1 MSIEKIEKQSIHKKL
16 MEEVKKTK
24 KGGKRPGAGRKKGG
38 KNPATLEREKVLEA
52 MRQQIM
58 QRAEPLV
65 RAAFIPAMGVN
76 FVYRIDE
83 TKNEKGR
90 VVHKEHVLVTDPHE
104 IAMALD
110 QIEEGSTDPEDKFYY
125 VSAKA
130 PDFRAVEMLI
140 NRVFGKPKE
149 MVELTN
155 PDGNLKTII
164 INKSVKK

>member
-1 MSIEKIEKQSIHKKL
+1 
-16 MEEVKKTK
+16 METPKKTK

-38 KNPATLEREKVLEA
+38 KNPATLEREKVLEEI
-52 MRQQIM
+52 RQQIM
-58 QRAEPLV
+58 QRAAPLV

-90 VVHKEHVLVTDPHE
+90 VVHKEHVLVEDPHE

-110 QIEEGSTDPEDKFYY
+110 QIEEGSTDPEDKYYY
-125 VSAKA
+125 VSSKA
-130 PDFRAVEMLI
+130 PDFRAVEMLMA
-140 NRVFGKPKE
+140 RVFGKSKDMLE
-149 MVELTN
+149 VTN

-164 INKSVKK
+164 INKSGK

>member
-1 MSIEKIEKQSIHKKL
+1 MATAKQIEANRKNAKK
-16 MEEVKKTK
+16 
-24 KGGKRPGAGRKKGG
+24 AGRKKGT

-58 QRAEPLV
+58 KRAESLV

-90 VVHKEHVLVTDPHE
+90 VVHKEHVLVEDPNE
-104 IAMALD
+104 IARALD
-110 QIEEGSTDPEDKFYY
+110 QIEEGSVDPEDNFYY
-125 VSAKA
+125 VSHKA

-140 NRVFGKPKE
+140 NRVFGKAKE
-149 MVELTN
+149 MVEVTN

>member
-1 MSIEKIEKQSIHKKL
+1 
-16 MEEVKKTK
+16 MESTKKTK
-24 KGGKRPGAGRKKGG
+24 KGGARPGAGRKKGG
-38 KNPATLEREKVLEA
+38 KNPATLEREKVLEEV
-52 MRQQIM
+52 RQQIM
-58 QRAEPLV
+58 KRASALV
-65 RAAFIPAMGVN
+65 RAAFIPAMGQN

-110 QIEEGSTDPEDKFYY
+110 QIEEGSNDPEDKYYY
-125 VSAKA
+125 VSAKD
-130 PDFRAVEMLI
+130 PDFRAVQMLLD
-140 NRVFGKPKE
+140 RSLGKSKDMLE
-149 MVELTN
+149 VTN

>member
-1 MSIEKIEKQSIHKKL
+1 MKVTEKKL
-16 MEEVKKTK
+16 KANRANAV
-24 KGGKRPGAGRKKGG
+24 KGGRPKGRKDNK
-38 KNPATLEREKVLEA
+38 TLEREKVLEA

-58 QRAEPLV
+58 QRAEALV

-90 VVHKEHVLVTDPHE
+90 VVHKEHVLVEDPHE

-110 QIEEGSTDPEDKFYY
+110 QIEEGSVDPEDKYY
-125 VSAKA
+125 YISSKA
-130 PDFRAVEMLI
+130 PDFRAAEMLI
-140 NRVFGKPKE
+140 NRVFGKSKE
-149 MVELTN
+149 MVEVTN

>member
-1 MSIEKIEKQSIHKKL
+1 
-16 MEEVKKTK
+16 MEEKKKTK
-24 KGGKRPGAGRKKGG
+24 KGGARPGAGRKKGG
-38 KNPATLEREKVLEA
+38 KNPETLEREKVLEA
-52 MRQQIM
+52 VRQQIM
-58 QRAEPLV
+58 RRVEPLV

-110 QIEEGSTDPEDKFYY
+110 QIEEGASDPEDKYYY
-125 VSAKA
+125 VSAEK
-130 PDFRAVEMLI
+130 PDFRAVQMLLD
-140 NRVFGKPKE
+140 RSLGKSKDMLE
-149 MVELTN
+149 VTN

-164 INKSVKK
+164 INKSGK

>member
-1 MSIEKIEKQSIHKKL
+1 MKVTEKKL
-16 MEEVKKTK
+16 KANRENAI
-24 KGGKRPGAGRKKGG
+24 KGGRPKGRKDDK
-38 KNPATLEREKVLEA
+38 TLEREKVLEEI
-52 MRQQIM
+52 RQQIM
-58 QRAEPLV
+58 QRAAPLV

-83 TKNEKGR
+83 IKNEKGR
-90 VVHKEHVLVTDPHE
+90 VVHKEHVLVEDPHE

-110 QIEEGSTDPEDKFYY
+110 KIEEGSFDPEEKFYY

-140 NRVFGKPKE
+140 NRVFGKAKDMLE
-149 MVELTN
+149 VTN